1 MVRFAKDN
9 IAILRHNIIGH
20 SESDIRPHNSLFP
33 GISKRAYARPKTAAG
48 EKKHGAV
55 VIPVI
60 DRATTTERDARFLIR
75 SSAGAGAFG
84 Y

>member
-20 SESDIRPHNSLFP
+20 PESGIRPHNSLFP
-33 GISKRAYARPKTAAG
+33 AGISKGAYARSETAAG
-48 EKKHGAV
+48 EQEHGAV

-60 DRATTTERDARFLIR
+60 DRATTMERDARFLIR
-75 SSAGAGAFG
+75 
-84 Y
+84 